1 MTTTKRSAIWKLL
14 FLAGV
19 VMASNAAAF
28 DQGWMVNG
36 VSVSATDKMTV
47 TLNQENRFSTF
58 SYYDNRYLSNYQVS
72 FSYELDSNFYAAA
85 GFRRQDEEKSSYT
98 SHENR
103 IFVEGG
109 WKTRLAG
116 PLQFDARLMIESRN
130 YEQSFIDD
138 FFRYRIRERVTWKT
152 SAGPV
157 RLSPFIGLEQFF
169 DNREQSEAFL
179 NRHRV
184 YLGAKAALS
193 GRVSFSSYYMLQND
207 TGRKAMSAL
216 VSGFQISL

>member
-1 MTTTKRSAIWKLL
+1 
-14 FLAGV
+14 
-19 VMASNAAAF
+19 MASNAAAL

-36 VSVSATDKMTV
+36 LSVNATDKIAV
-47 TLNQENRFSTF
+47 ALNQENRFSTF
-58 SYYDNRYLSNYQVS
+58 SYHDNRYLSNYQVS
-72 FSYELDSNFYAAA
+72 FTYKLDSSFYAAA
-85 GFRRQDEEKSSYT
+85 GFRRQDEEKASYT

-103 IFVEGG
+103 TFLEGG
-109 WKTRLAG
+109 WKTDLAG
-116 PLQFDARLMIESRN
+116 SLQFDARLMIESRN

-138 FFRYRIRERVTWKT
+138 FFRYRTRQRLTYKT

-157 RLSPFIGLEQFF
+157 RFSPFIGLEQFF

-179 NRHRV
+179 NRQRV
-184 YLGAKAALS
+184 YLGAKVALR

-207 TGRKAMSAL
+207 KGRKAMSAL